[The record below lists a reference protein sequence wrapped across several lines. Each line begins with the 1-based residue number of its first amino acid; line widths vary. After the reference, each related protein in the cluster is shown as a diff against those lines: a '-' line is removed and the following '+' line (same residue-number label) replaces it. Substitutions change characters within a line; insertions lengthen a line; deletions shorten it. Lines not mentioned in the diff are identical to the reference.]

1 MLSTRFSVAALAL
14 ALIILACQTLNSEP
28 TPSLPLGVL
37 LVDDFSDPS
46 SGWATGADADGSLD
60 YERGQYV
67 FRVQTDSYFTWGNLA
82 RREFDNARIE
92 VEVDNQSSSA
102 EPTFGVICHYQDA
115 ANFYY
120 AGFGSD
126 GYYAIVR
133 SEAGADTFLTA
144 ERAEWAPSDAI
155 TKNADAYTLAVECA
169 NGAITLLVDG
179 AMIASAED
187 ATFTS
192 GQIGLF
198 VLTFDQPEAHVRF
211 DNLQISEVK

>member
-1 MLSTRFSVAALAL
+1 MPSTRFSAAALAL
-14 ALIILACQTLNSEP
+14 ALTILACQTLNSEP
-28 TPSLPLGVL
+28 TPSLPPGVL

-46 SGWATGADADGSLD
+46 SGWATGADTDGSLD
-60 YERGQYV
+60 YERGQYA
-67 FRVQTDSYFTWGNLA
+67 FRVQTGSYFTWGNLS
-82 RREFDNARIE
+82 RREFDNVRIE
-92 VEVDNQSSSA
+92 VEVDNQSAST
-102 EPTFGVICHYQDA
+102 EPTFGVICHYQDS

-133 SEAGADTFLTA
+133 SEDGADTFLSA

-155 TKNADAYTLAVECA
+155 TTNADAYTLAVECA
-169 NGAITLLVDG
+169 NGTITLQVDG
-179 AMIASAED
+179 AVIASAED
-187 ATFTS
+187 ATFAS